1 MFCPFLWN
9 MSNCGIIIE
18 KKGGCIMD
26 TTENNNY
33 DQCVTNDTFI
43 EYQNAA
49 EWNKDQR
56 LTSLKNSISFTNLWL
71 GIIAAYCAFE
81 LLKEIV
87 LVIILYNAGTSVIEV
102 LQLLGNLP

>member
-1 MFCPFLWN
+1 
-9 MSNCGIIIE
+9 
-18 KKGGCIMD
+18 MD

-33 DQCVTNDTFI
+33 DQCVTNDTYI

-49 EWNKDQR
+49 EWNQDQR
-56 LTSLKNSISFTNLWL
+56 LTSLKKSFSFTNLWL

-87 LVIILYNAGTSVIEV
+87 LVIVLYNAGTSVIEV

>member
-1 MFCPFLWN
+1 
-9 MSNCGIIIE
+9 
-18 KKGGCIMD
+18 MD

-33 DQCVTNDTFI
+33 DQCVTNDTYI

-49 EWNKDQR
+49 EWNQDQR
-56 LTSLKNSISFTNLWL
+56 LTSLKNSFSFTNLWL

-87 LVIILYNAGTSVIEV
+87 LVIILYNAGTPVIEV

>member
-1 MFCPFLWN
+1 
-9 MSNCGIIIE
+9 
-18 KKGGCIMD
+18 MD

-71 GIIAAYCAFE
+71 GIIATYCAFE

>member
-1 MFCPFLWN
+1 
-9 MSNCGIIIE
+9 
-18 KKGGCIMD
+18 MD

-33 DQCVTNDTFI
+33 DQCVTNDTYI

-49 EWNKDQR
+49 EWNQDQR
-56 LTSLKNSISFTNLWL
+56 LTSLKNSFSFMNLWL

>member
-1 MFCPFLWN
+1 
-9 MSNCGIIIE
+9 
-18 KKGGCIMD
+18 MD
-26 TTENNNY
+26 TTENNNC
-33 DQCVTNDTFI
+33 DQCVTNDTYI

-49 EWNKDQR
+49 EWNQDQR
-56 LTSLKNSISFTNLWL
+56 LTSLKNSFSFMNLWL

-87 LVIILYNAGTSVIEV
+87 LVIILYNAGTSVIEI

>member
-1 MFCPFLWN
+1 
-9 MSNCGIIIE
+9 
-18 KKGGCIMD
+18 MD

-33 DQCVTNDTFI
+33 DQCVTNDTYI

-49 EWNKDQR
+49 EWNQDQR
-56 LTSLKNSISFTNLWL
+56 LASLKNSFSFTNLWL

>member
-1 MFCPFLWN
+1 
-9 MSNCGIIIE
+9 
-18 KKGGCIMD
+18 MD

-33 DQCVTNDTFI
+33 DQCVTNDTYI

-49 EWNKDQR
+49 EWNQDQR
-56 LTSLKNSISFTNLWL
+56 LTSLKNSFSFMNLWL

-102 LQLLGNLP
+102 LRM

>member
-1 MFCPFLWN
+1 
-9 MSNCGIIIE
+9 
-18 KKGGCIMD
+18 MD

-33 DQCVTNDTFI
+33 DQCVTNDTYI

-49 EWNKDQR
+49 EWNQDQR
-56 LTSLKNSISFTNLWL
+56 FTSLKNSFSFTNLWL

>member
-1 MFCPFLWN
+1 
-9 MSNCGIIIE
+9 
-18 KKGGCIMD
+18 MD

-33 DQCVTNDTFI
+33 DQCVTNDTYI

-49 EWNKDQR
+49 EWNQDQR
-56 LTSLKNSISFTNLWL
+56 LTSLKNSFSFTNLWL
-71 GIIAAYCAFE
+71 GIIAAYSAFE